1 MMKWIFASLAVLV
14 SMAMPISAAELGGD
28 GLHKTAWQQDT
39 FKDMTE
45 DLAEANAQGKR
56 LLVIFEQRGCI
67 YCTKM
72 YEEVFVK
79 PEIEALLTDDY
90 FVVQMNLFG
99 DVEVTD
105 FDGTVL
111 PEKDMASRWG
121 VVFTPT
127 MIFLPQEVAADMTA
141 AKAAVV
147 TMPGAFGPQTTRA
160 LLTWIKNKGYESEE
174 HFQKYLARTMSGTM
188 AD

>member
-1 MMKWIFASLAVLV
+1 MNRLLASLAVLSV
-14 SMAMPISAAELGGD
+14 LTMPASPAELGDD

-39 FKDMTE
+39 FKDMAE

-56 LLVIFEQRGCI
+56 LVVIFEQRGCV
-67 YCTKM
+67 YCTRM
-72 YEEVFVK
+72 HEEVFIK
-79 PEIEALLTDDY
+79 PEIESLLTDDY

-127 MIFLPQEVAADMTA
+127 MIFLPQQVPTDTSA

-160 LLTWIKNKGYESEE
+160 LLTWVKDKGYEKEE
-174 HFQKYLARTMSGTM
+174 HFQKYLARTVSGGLSE
-188 AD
+188 